1 MAEDGTLAGPRLG
14 RYRRRAGG
22 LTALTLACFLA
33 APALAGVTA
42 ACRVPDL
49 YLRFPT
55 DLKRTERLIDLKRPI
70 RILVVGPA
78 IEGPSVTERRH
89 PHLAQALGQRL
100 PDVAFEILDGWHGER
115 IADEDFD
122 RLRSE
127 VAETQ
132 PDLILWQVGTPDALA
147 SSDLEEFGG
156 VLTRAAQWA
165 KDQGIDFVFIDPP
178 YLPHVPHEPLY
189 GKMVL
194 AISTVS
200 DGARINLFR
209 RYAAM
214 QYLERAQPKP
224 GTQRPHCMSELLAE
238 AIVRAVTR

>member
-1 MAEDGTLAGPRLG
+1 MAEDGTVSSERMA
-14 RYRRRAGG
+14 RRRVGRLTG
-22 LTALTLACFLA
+22 LILTCLLAT
-33 APALAGVTA
+33 PAIAGVTA
-42 ACRVPDL
+42 ACKVPDP

-55 DLKRTERLIDLKRPI
+55 DLKRTEHLIDLKRPI

-78 IEGPSVTERRH
+78 IEGPTVVEKRH
-89 PHLAQALGQRL
+89 PHLAEALRQRL
-100 PDVAFEILDGWHGER
+100 PNVAFEILDGWHGAR
-115 IADEDFD
+115 IAEEDFD

-127 VAETQ
+127 VAETE

-147 SSDLEEFGG
+147 SSDPEEFSDL
-156 VLTRAAQWA
+156 LTRAAQWA
-165 KDQGIDFVFIDPP
+165 KDQSIDFVVIDPP

-194 AISTVS
+194 AISAAS
-200 DGARINLFR
+200 DEARINLFG

-214 QYLERAQPKP
+214 QYLERAPTKP

-238 AIVRAVTR
+238 AIVRAITR

>member
-1 MAEDGTLAGPRLG
+1 M
-14 RYRRRAGG
+14 
-22 LTALTLACFLA
+22 
-33 APALAGVTA
+33 
-42 ACRVPDL
+42 PDP

-78 IEGPSVTERRH
+78 IEGPSVIEKRH
-89 PHLAQALGQRL
+89 PHLAEALRQRL
-100 PDVAFEILDGWHGER
+100 PEVSFELLDGWHGEHV
-115 IADEDFD
+115 AEEDFD

-127 VAETQ
+127 VGETQ

-147 SSDLEEFGG
+147 SSDPDEFGE
-156 VLTRAAQWA
+156 VLTRAATWA

-178 YLPHVPHEPLY
+178 YVPHVPHEHLY
-189 GKMVL
+189 GKVVL
-194 AISTVS
+194 AISNVS
-200 DGARINLFR
+200 DERRINLFR

-214 QYLERAQPKP
+214 QYLERAAAKP
-224 GTQRPHCMSELLAE
+224 GGQYPHCMSELLAE

>member
-1 MAEDGTLAGPRLG
+1 MACLI
-14 RYRRRAGG
+14 
-22 LTALTLACFLA
+22 LT
-33 APALAGVTA
+33 PALAGVTA
-42 ACRVPDL
+42 ACRVPDP
-49 YLRFPT
+49 YLHFPS

-78 IEGPSVTERRH
+78 IEGPEVIERRH
-89 PHLAQALGQRL
+89 SHLAQALQQRL
-100 PDVAFEILDGWHGER
+100 PGVAFDLLDGWHGAR
-115 IADEDFD
+115 IAEEDFD

-127 VAETQ
+127 VAELQ
-132 PDLILWQVGTPDALA
+132 PDLILWQVGTSDALA
-147 SSDLEEFGG
+147 SSDPDEFGG
-156 VLTRAAQWA
+156 VLTRAAQWTKERA
-165 KDQGIDFVFIDPP
+165 IDFIFIDPP

-189 GKMVL
+189 GRMVL

-214 QYLERAQPKP
+214 QYLERAQPKA
-224 GTQRPHCMSELLAE
+224 GAQRPHCMSELLAE